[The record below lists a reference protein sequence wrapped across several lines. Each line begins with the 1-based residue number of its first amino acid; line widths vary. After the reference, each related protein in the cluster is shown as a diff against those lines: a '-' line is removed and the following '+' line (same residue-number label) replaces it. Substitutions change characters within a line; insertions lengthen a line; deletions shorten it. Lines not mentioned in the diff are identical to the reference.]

1 MSRRALGLTA
11 VALAVMSSACGPKP
25 GLEVGVKDYP
35 TSIIFG
41 GKKKPA
47 PLPPLPAIVPS
58 PYFPSFIEPPAPLPV
73 YVPPPLPLPP
83 PPACK
88 LPNLDAEVPAVPAAA
103 ADGPKDGASTY
114 TVAGFTREGTV
125 EKPLPAKQVRA
136 VKRGAADA
144 VSITWDVA
152 TTTDTGTYTVTY
164 ALLHP
169 LSDSSLDG
177 LYIRRVVTTDKTG
190 AVVEAFDPTGE
201 GLRIFAQPAA
211 NGTSWNSG
219 AADPLR
225 GTSMRLTGMVKD
237 KERLNICGTIVEAW
251 SSVVSIDVDKVDP
264 QTGDSVTSHID
275 ATYTVAPQYGGLII
289 ADKVKQR
296 LGHQLDNGDT
306 HVDTGEGL
314 ILSQYESVIDKLPPR

>member
-1 MSRRALGLTA
+1 VNRRLLGLSA
-11 VALAVMSSACGPKP
+11 AALAVVSSACGPKP

-41 GKKKPA
+41 GKKKPV
-47 PLPPLPAIVPS
+47 PLPPLPVIAPS

-73 YVPPPLPLPP
+73 DLPPPPPPPP

-88 LPNLDAEVPAVPAAA
+88 MPNLVAEVPAVPAAA
-103 ADGPKDGASTY
+103 TDGPKDGTYTY
-114 TVAGFTREGTV
+114 TVAGFTRQGV
-125 EKPLPAKQVRA
+125 AEKPLPAKQVRTI
-136 VKRGAADA
+136 KRGASDA

-152 TTTDTGTYTVTY
+152 TATDSGTYSVTY

-225 GTSMRLTGMVKD
+225 GTSMRLAGVVKE

-251 SSVVSIDVDKVDP
+251 SSVVSIDIDKVDP
-264 QTGDSVTSHID
+264 LTGDNATSHID
-275 ATYTVAPQYGGLII
+275 ATYTVAPQYGAMII

-296 LGHQLDNGDT
+296 LGHQADNGDV
-306 HVDTGEGL
+306 HVDTGNGL
-314 ILSQYESVIDKLPPR
+314 ILAQYESVIDNLSPR